1 MYLAERLIDGGGRG
15 YRYKNIRRTGN
26 ARSPP
31 LSRSA
36 LDCQHRLMALRLHSA
51 SLHSDIA
58 SHSRLVLSAIFVEIC
73 LSINY
78 CLVPSIIFC
87 FVLFLIIQSVHLLQ
101 YLSLGLQHQI
111 QEGLRTFHLLL
122 PCLRCLGHRHQRVG
136 LHRNHRFRCRYLHR
150 SLR

>member
-1 MYLAERLIDGGGRG
+1 MYLAERLIDGGRRG

-58 SHSRLVLSAIFVEIC
+58 SHSRLVLSAI
-73 LSINY
+73 
-78 CLVPSIIFC
+78 
-87 FVLFLIIQSVHLLQ
+87 LIDILMCVI
-101 YLSLGLQHQI
+101 GLT
-111 QEGLRTFHLLL
+111 GLT
-122 PCLRCLGHRHQRVG
+122 
-136 LHRNHRFRCRYLHR
+136 
-150 SLR
+150 